1 MRALT
6 IVGLAVM
13 IALFSVGCS
22 SKRNLQAGQ
31 PSGGMYSALDS
42 TAMVYTDSLAQ
53 APIHDHPLRWVGFV
67 GHPLGVVADLT
78 VNRLFYTIASVVPS
92 FFGYTSEDRMIHSQ
106 RSKLKR

>member
-31 PSGGMYSALDS
+31 ASGMYSALDS
-42 TAMVYTDSLAQ
+42 TAMVYSDSLAQ

-67 GHPLGVVADLT
+67 AHPMGVVADLT
-78 VNRLFYTIASVVPS
+78 VNRLFYTIASVVPG